1 MDRRNTQGHLS
12 ISDGNTLFLASQ
24 NVKLIP
30 YEVLFIIWECKKKKK
45 KIEMHLQAF
54 LNRFVRMY
62 EWASFIILVFKLS
75 LNLDTN
81 IVVISNG
88 KLSFVPAHI
97 YQGNT
102 LV

>member
-1 MDRRNTQGHLS
+1 
-12 ISDGNTLFLASQ
+12 
-24 NVKLIP
+24 
-30 YEVLFIIWECKKKKK
+30 
-45 KIEMHLQAF
+45 MHLQAF

-62 EWASFIILVFKLS
+62 EWASFIILVFELS

-88 KLSFVPAHI
+88 KLSFAPAHI